1 MKLPEDKQ
9 ERMKIFA
16 LIGIGVLIVV
26 VLAYLGIKSLRE
38 SKSTKT
44 ATLEELHKQQ
54 KSANTEI
61 DMMSRDNSVN
71 RETVT
76 EILEISDKYV
86 LRPVLGN
93 YLLKAKEILKKY
105 ENKVDIK
112 FEEIRDAGISAVPHG
127 ARVYNIYT
135 TRIMIECS
143 YHDLIRVIREIEVDN
158 PYSCVTSISIATSAN
173 DLEKHRIKFDV
184 QWPVWADQ
192 EKSVELAKQLKD
204 IGESE
209 EEGEEEVED
218 AVETE
223 G

>member
-16 LIGIGVLIVV
+16 LIGIGVLIVI

-38 SKSTKT
+38 SKSAKI

-54 KSANTEI
+54 KSANIEI
-61 DMMSRDNSVN
+61 NMMSRDNEVN

-76 EILEISDKYV
+76 EIIEISDKYV

-105 ENKVDIK
+105 EKELDIK
-112 FEEIRDAGISAVPHG
+112 FEEIRDSGISAVPHG

-135 TRIMIECS
+135 TRIRVECS
-143 YHDLIRVIREIEVDN
+143 YHDLIRVIREIEADN
-158 PYSCVTSISIATSAN
+158 PYSCVTTISIATLA
-173 DLEKHRIKFDV
+173 DDPEKHTINFDV
-184 QWPVWADQ
+184 QWPVWADP
-192 EKSVELAKQLKD
+192 EKSVELVKQLKD

-209 EEGEEEVED
+209 EAAEEEV
-218 AVETE
+218 
-223 G
+223 GRG